1 MERLTLRCFHC
12 RALKRDLAARC
23 PVPPPFFPTDRHVD
37 RTVFANEPVILKATT
52 TVAFKHAAEDDAFIR
67 LLRAVHSGKEPA
79 SRADVGPEMAFLEMK
94 AVGGMF
100 QGKVEFN
107 TMRIEKAAG
116 VIHDHASKI
125 EKLFPKGSDH
135 KPTRALPE
143 VWKDKVEFDAI
154 AMEMAKAAIKLA
166 EKSKT
171 AQSTNDIK
179 TEFSALAASCKAC
192 HKKYRAPED

>member
-1 MERLTLRCFHC
+1 MRKHIGTVTLGL
-12 RALKRDLAARC
+12 ALASAS
-23 PVPPPFFPTDRHVD
+23 P
-37 RTVFANEPVILKATT
+37 A
-52 TVAFKHAAEDDAFIR
+52 HA
-67 LLRAVHSGKEPA
+67 HSGATGIVKERMEA
-79 SRADVGPEMAFLEMK
+79 MKSIGGEMK

-154 AMEMAKAAIKLA
+154 AMEMAKAAIKQA

-179 TEFSALAASCKAC
+179 TEF
-192 HKKYRAPED
+192 